1 MIVRVGTGLALALAA
16 TVTGLALPAAPP
28 ANEAKPAPVIV
39 PVVNPVGE
47 GKGSF
52 RGGLFRNIVTA
63 RGFEIDDS
71 KAGLH
76 AVKAVGI
83 TNTFTPDTP
92 AIYVLLEFLQSS
104 FDIFRL
110 VGRFILED
118 PEGKPDVT
126 LLHEHRTHFE
136 NDDNGGNLMIKHST
150 RDLSLGNHHV

>member
-1 MIVRVGTGLALALAA
+1 MIVRAGTGLALALAA
-16 TVTGLALPAAPP
+16 TVTGLALPPASP

-39 PVVNPVGE
+39 PLVNPVGE

-92 AIYVLLEFLQSS
+92 AIYE
-104 FDIFRL
+104 I
-110 VGRFILED
+110 GRASCRER
-118 PEGKPDVT
+118 V
-126 LLHEHRTHFE
+126 
-136 NDDNGGNLMIKHST
+136 
-150 RDLSLGNHHV
+150 